1 MNTRSTLKRFLL
13 LNCVWLLLP
22 FASIAQSPSIARQ
35 WNNLILEA
43 IRNDYARP
51 TVHARNLYH
60 HSIIAYDAWAAY
72 DPSRTRYFLGNTLH
86 GYVCAYDSIAL
97 PANIEAARHKTI
109 SYASYHFIKNRY
121 VNSPDYPSTLF
132 LINDLM
138 QQYGYDTSITSV
150 DYVNGGPAELGNYLA
165 QQIQLYGYT
174 DGSNEQNGFVN
185 QFYDQLNPPLQV
197 AQPGNP
203 NIQDPNHWQPL
214 ALDVLIDQSGNVIT
228 TTQPHLSPEWG
239 EVHPFSLAPSM
250 SNQLSRDGDTYT
262 VYFDSLH
269 PALLVEGDSSS
280 WDSFYKWNHSLVSIW
295 QSHLDPN
302 DGVMWDISPASI
314 GNNLWYPTDSTQ
326 YPLFYNLTDGGDP
339 GTGYALNPV
348 TGQPYTPQI
357 VHRADYARVL
367 AEFWADGL
375 DSETPPGHWF
385 EIYHYVSDQPTF
397 ERKWKGMGPVLSAL
411 EFDVKAQLALG
422 GTVHDAAI
430 CAWSLKGYYD
440 YLRPVSAIRYMAD
453 QGQSSDTNEVNYSP
467 NGIPLLPGY
476 IEVVQL
482 GDTLAGQWNEHLG
495 KIKVNT
501 WRGHDYITNIQTEI
515 AGVGW
520 ILAENWW
527 PYQRPTFV
535 TPPFAGFVS
544 GHSTFSRAAAHTME
558 FITGS
563 PYFPGGMGEF
573 LAPKNEYLQFE
584 AGPSDTIRLQ
594 WASYKDASDQCSLS
608 RIWGG
613 IHPPIDDIP
622 GRKIGDIVGPM
633 ASLFADSIFSI
644 EHPALIATICSDSL
658 INRAD
663 IGNQFTIDFTFNV
676 GMDTS
681 IAPNFTLITP
691 LLSSATAVN
700 QIVWIDSF
708 QLQITLDALSSSIE
722 LLNTEVRLA
731 NLESGNA
738 TQLGQYTFLDLF
750 IVDTKR
756 PSISSIVYSH
766 SMIAD
771 AQTTQDVSI
780 TVQFDEACAT
790 SSPPSFSFSGT
801 NYLNPTMTPNAT
813 LSGWTNDTT
822 YIAVFNPID
831 FNEQVDTI
839 SLLIAGVDDTRENA
853 MNDST
858 DLAPYKID
866 TENPT
871 YISVVPDDFLIN
883 QSDLL
888 TPVLNVDLVF
898 SEAMKTTIL
907 PTSQFEN
914 QGTTFGSLVQNT
926 PQTIWTDTNSLTVQ
940 FLIYPDVNNLTWLD
954 VNLGSI
960 FDANG
965 NPLTTA
971 LAPNV
976 LQSDMRSPEVTS
988 NISNTPVINDSVV
1001 GSAVYYVDVNFNEA
1015 MDTTI
1020 LPLIQHTA
1028 AVSISNS
1035 IQYNVPLSYYIDSFT
1050 YRAYF
1055 QVIDQNVEVA
1065 PVNLMVQFAKDFA
1078 GNPLVNYSASNFT
1091 TIDTKN
1097 PSILNIYANDYSL
1110 DQWGQTF
1117 EVLAI
1122 YDEPMRTDVF
1132 PMMAFS
1138 PVMAF
1143 PFPKQDSIWSNG
1155 VNHTMRYAL
1164 QGGPAQST
1172 DYDIMVN
1179 GALDLAGNAQ
1189 NTLNIADFFQISP
1202 VLGLDDLTAEQ
1213 AYVFPSILSS
1223 GTQLHLVG
1231 TDQTNATENFSC
1243 INALGQKV
1251 STIVFEQYQNSYV
1264 SSPIAL
1270 SPGMYYLTNGNYR
1283 FKIIVK

>member
-1 MNTRSTLKRFLL
+1 MNFSVKRFLL
-13 LNCVWLLLP
+13 INCVWFLLP
-22 FASIAQSPSIARQ
+22 FSSIAQSPSIARQ

-60 HSIIAYDAWAAY
+60 HSIIAYDGWAAY
-72 DPSRTRYFLGNTLH
+72 DPSRTRYFLGNTFH
-86 GYVCAYDSIAL
+86 GYVCAYDSISL

-109 SYASYHFIKNRY
+109 SYASYRFIKNRY
-121 VNSPDYPSTLF
+121 ANSPDYASTLY
-132 LINDLM
+132 LINNLM
-138 QQYGYDTSITSV
+138 QQFGYDTSVTSV

-165 QQIQLYGYT
+165 QQIQMYGLT
-174 DGSNEQNGFVN
+174 DGSNEQNGFSN

-197 AQPGNP
+197 AESGNP

-239 EVHPFSLAPSM
+239 EVHPFSMAPNM
-250 SNQLSRDGDTYT
+250 SNQLTRNGDTYT
-262 VYFDSLH
+262 VYFDSMQ
-269 PALLVEGDSSS
+269 PALLQVGDSSS

-295 QSHLDPN
+295 QSHLDPS
-302 DGVMWDISPASI
+302 DGVMWDISPGAI
-314 GNNLWYPTDSTQ
+314 GNNSWYPSDSSE
-326 YPLFYNLTDGGDP
+326 YPLFYNLIDGGDP

-397 ERKWKGMGPVLSAL
+397 ERKWKGVGPVLDAL
-411 EFDVKAQLALG
+411 EYDVKAQLTLG

-453 QGQSSDTNEVNYSP
+453 QGQSSDVNEVNYSP

-482 GDTLAGQWNEHLG
+482 GDTMAGQWNEHLG
-495 KIKVNT
+495 KIKLFT
-501 WRGHDYITNIQTEI
+501 WKGHDYITNTQTEI

-573 LAPKNEYLQFE
+573 LAPMNDYLQFE

-594 WASYKDASDQCSLS
+594 WASYQDASDQCSLS

-622 GRKIGDIVGPM
+622 GRKIGDIIGPM

-644 EHPALIATICSDSL
+644 EHPSLIAVDGSDTL

-663 IGNQFTIDFTFNV
+663 IGSQFTIDFTFNV

-681 IAPNFTLITP
+681 IAPSFTLVTP
-691 LLSSATAVN
+691 LLTTATAVN

-708 QLQITLDALSSSIE
+708 QLQITLDVLPSSIE
-722 LLNTEVRLA
+722 LLTTEVRLL
-731 NLESGNA
+731 NLESGGG
-738 TQLGQYTFLDLF
+738 TQLSQYTFLDLF
-750 IVDTKR
+750 IVDTRR
-756 PSISSIVYSH
+756 PSTSSIVSSH
-766 SMIAD
+766 SVIAD
-771 AQTTQDVSI
+771 AQTTQNVSV
-780 TVQFDEACAT
+780 TVEFDEACSMLA
-790 SSPPSFSFSGT
+790 PPIFTFSGT

-813 LSGWTNDTT
+813 LSGWINDTS

-831 FNEQVDTI
+831 FNEEVDTI
-839 SLLIAGVDDTRENA
+839 SLLITGVVDTHENTID
-853 MNDST
+853 DST
-858 DLAPYKID
+858 GIAPFKID

-871 YISVVPDDFLIN
+871 FISVTPDDLLIS
-883 QSDLL
+883 QADLL
-888 TPVLNVDLVF
+888 APTLNVDFVF

-907 PTSQFEN
+907 PSAQFEN
-914 QGTTFGSLVQNT
+914 QGTLFTSLVQNV
-926 PQTIWTDTNSLTVQ
+926 PQTIWTDTNSLAIQ

-954 VNLGSI
+954 LNLSSI

-965 NPLTTA
+965 NAITTA
-971 LAPNV
+971 TAPNV
-976 LQSDMRSPEVTS
+976 IQSDMRSPEVNS
-988 NISNTPVINDSVV
+988 HFGNTPVINDSVV
-1001 GSAVYYVDVNFNEA
+1001 GSAIYYVDVTFNEA
-1015 MDTTI
+1015 MDTTVV
-1020 LPLIQHTA
+1020 PMIQHTA
-1028 AVSISNS
+1028 SQTITNS

-1050 YRAYF
+1050 YRAFY
-1055 QVIDQNVEVA
+1055 QVMDQNVEVA
-1065 PVNLMVQFAKDFA
+1065 PVNLVVQFAKDFA
-1078 GNPLVNYSASNFT
+1078 GNQLVNYTASNFT
-1091 TIDTKN
+1091 SIDTKN
-1097 PSILNIYANDYSL
+1097 PNIVNIYANDYTL
-1110 DQWGQTF
+1110 DQWGQSF

-1138 PVMAF
+1138 PVMSF
-1143 PFPKQDSIWSNG
+1143 NFPKQDSIWSNG
-1155 VNHTMRYAL
+1155 MNHTMRYEL
-1164 QGGPAQST
+1164 QGGPNQTTFYAIS
-1172 DYDIMVN
+1172 VN
-1179 GALDLAGNAQ
+1179 GAVDLAGNAQ
-1189 NTLNIADFFQISP
+1189 NTLNIADFLQISP
-1202 VLGLDDLTAEQ
+1202 VLGLEDLTVEN
-1213 AYVFPSILSS
+1213 AYVFPSILSP

-1231 TDQTNATENFSC
+1231 TEQTNVTENFIC
-1243 INALGQKV
+1243 INALGQNVGK
-1251 STIVFEQYQNSYV
+1251 IQFEQHQNAYISA
-1264 SSPIAL
+1264 PISL
-1270 SPGMYYLTNGNYR
+1270 SPGMYYLTNGFYR